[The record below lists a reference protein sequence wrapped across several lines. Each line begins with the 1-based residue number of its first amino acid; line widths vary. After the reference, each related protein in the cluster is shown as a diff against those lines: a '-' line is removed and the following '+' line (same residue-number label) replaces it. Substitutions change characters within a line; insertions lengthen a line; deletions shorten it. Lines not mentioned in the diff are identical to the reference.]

1 MEQETS
7 QPPPSQTLYT
17 ILVANA
23 VLLSCGGH
31 GMRELTAGAR
41 KENCF
46 CRESRSPPRYSQEV
60 DSYVC
65 PLSSTADLKSLAELS
80 PKFLEISAGYDGY
93 FS

>member
-1 MEQETS
+1 
-7 QPPPSQTLYT
+7 
-17 ILVANA
+17 
-23 VLLSCGGH
+23 
-31 GMRELTAGAR
+31 MRELTAGAR

-80 PKFLEISAGYDGY
+80 QKFLEIYARYDERSLWCPQI
-93 FS
+93 FSLFCKELCPLKDNSLKL